1 MATAAT
7 PPRSGFSEPLPAEPD
22 PVESQ
27 PLEADAAPDWDP
39 DSSTIEVVSRPFRNG
54 EDTTAEKAV
63 ETAIEMVV
71 MERLK
76 ALFPSTMNQQ
86 TGVMALMIANEVFT
100 WACPGAGD
108 YETQCTPDSPA
119 RSGYRKLPVLHTP
132 TSFTYKTAE
141 RS

>member
-54 EDTTAEKAV
+54 EDTTAEKAI

-71 MERLK
+71 LERLK

-86 TGVMALMIANEVFT
+86 TGVMALMIANEVFK
-100 WACPGAGD
+100 
-108 YETQCTPDSPA
+108 ETSDTNGRD
-119 RSGYRKLPVLHTP
+119 
-132 TSFTYKTAE
+132 TA
-141 RS
+141 SIQ